1 MEGYKYAKT
10 GLKDNL
16 VPQIDR
22 KTASAMSNSQ
32 VKDPGAEGNNDN
44 SGSVSVSMEEE
55 GVIPRAIRE
64 LFNQVEA
71 KRTQMA
77 GKSKISVKVQYIQLY
92 NEKVF
97 DLLNSNSQKAFA
109 KKRTTNGLKI
119 KTNAL
124 TDDVT
129 IENVYIFEC
138 TGIEDAFKYFWKGLK
153 NKVMSSHNM
162 NQSSSRSH
170 CILTFIVQQQDL
182 TQAHSSANIISKL

>member
-10 GLKDNL
+10 GLKDNIAP
-16 VPQIDR
+16 VIDR
-22 KTASAMSNSQ
+22 KTASALSNSQ
-32 VKDPGAEGNNDN
+32 VKDLDAEGNTC
-44 SGSVSVSMEEE
+44 VSIAMEEE

-109 KKRTTNGLKI
+109 
-119 KTNAL
+119 
-124 TDDVT
+124 
-129 IENVYIFEC
+129 
-138 TGIEDAFKYFWKGLK
+138 
-153 NKVMSSHNM
+153 
-162 NQSSSRSH
+162 
-170 CILTFIVQQQDL
+170 
-182 TQAHSSANIISKL
+182 